1 LDFHVWLPFLIS
13 VPGLRVQRDMNPSG
27 NITSIEKTSASNKK
41 IIPTNIITG
50 FLGVGK
56 TTAITHL
63 LSTKPVNEVWSVLVN
78 EFGEI
83 GIDGALL
90 KNTNAHVRE
99 VPGGCICCV
108 AGLPMK
114 IALNMLIAKTK
125 PDRIIIEPTG
135 LGHPEEIINTLT
147 GEYYDSVLDLRA
159 TITLVDPRKL
169 VDSRYADNPNFK
181 DQLAVADVLVA
192 NKTDLCSPADRANFD
207 DLVSRFNPAKQAA
220 YAVVQGQLELAW
232 LDYPRTA
239 RQLEHP
245 QHHTAQRNS
254 LNPQRE
260 LYNAAIQ
267 LPEGQ
272 DYLRRENQGQG
283 FYSCGWLFQ
292 PAIQFGFNPLFGWM
306 TGLNLVRAK
315 AVMNTDQGVY
325 MFNAENGVLSVKPL
339 MLGDDVE
346 AEPELLDSRIELIN
360 DEQMAVDELEA
371 ELLGCRL
378 INED

>member
-1 LDFHVWLPFLIS
+1 MTPV
-13 VPGLRVQRDMNPSG
+13 VAA
-27 NITSIEKTSASNKK
+27 SAQDKK
-41 IIPTNIITG
+41 RIPTNIITG

-63 LSTKPVNEVWSVLVN
+63 LKTKPEHEVWSVLVN

-90 KNTNAHVRE
+90 KGTNAHVRE

-114 IALNMLIAKTK
+114 IALNMLIAKTN

-147 GEYYDSVLDLRA
+147 GEYYDTVLDLRA

-169 VDSRYADNPNFK
+169 ADERYTENATFQ
-181 DQLAVADVLVA
+181 DQIAVADVLVA
-192 NKTDLCSPADRANFD
+192 NKLDQCSSEDRILFD
-207 DLVSRFNPAKQAA
+207 QLVSRFEPPKAA
-220 YAVVQGQLELAW
+220 TYAVELGQLELEW
-232 LDYPRTA
+232 LDVPRS
-239 RQLEHP
+239 RHQLEHP
-245 QHHTAQRNS
+245 QHHAAQRNRLS
-254 LNPQRE
+254 PQRE
-260 LYNAAIQ
+260 LYNNAIQ

-272 DYLRRENQGQG
+272 DFLRRENQGQG
-283 FYSCGWLFQ
+283 MYSCGWLFR
-292 PAIQFGFNPLFGWM
+292 PELRFGFNQLFGWM
-306 TGLNLVRAK
+306 TGLPVLRSK

-339 MLGDDVE
+339 MMGE
-346 AEPELLDSRIELIN
+346 NPELLDSRIELI
-360 DEQMAVDELEA
+360 DDKVLMLAELEA
-371 ELLGCRL
+371 ELFACRL
-378 INED
+378 DASV

>member
-1 LDFHVWLPFLIS
+1 
-13 VPGLRVQRDMNPSG
+13 M
-27 NITSIEKTSASNKK
+27 TSAAPDSADEMKL
-41 IIPTNIITG
+41 IPTNIITG

-63 LSTKPVNEVWSVLVN
+63 LNSKPADEVWSVLVN

-147 GEYYDSVLDLRA
+147 GEYYDTVLDLRA

-169 VDSRYADNPNFK
+169 SDTRYTDNANFK
-181 DQLAVADVLVA
+181 DQIAVADVLVA
-192 NKTDLCSPADRANFD
+192 NKSDLCAAEDQTRFD
-207 DLVSRFNPAKQAA
+207 DLVAGFIPTKQAA
-220 YAVVQGQLELAW
+220 FAVQQGQLELGW
-232 LDYPRTA
+232 LDYPRKSHE
-239 RQLEHP
+239 LVHP
-245 QHHTAQRNS
+245 QHHATQRNNR

-260 LYNAAIQ
+260 LYNAAIT
-267 LPEGQ
+267 LPEDQ
-272 DYLRRENQGQG
+272 DFLRRENQGQG
-283 FYSCGWLFQ
+283 FYSCGWMFQ
-292 PAIQFGFNPLFGWM
+292 PSIRFDFNQLFGWM
-306 TGLNLVRAK
+306 TGLQMVRAK

-325 MFNAENGVLSVKPL
+325 MFNAEDGVLSVKPL
-339 MLGDDVE
+339 MMDD
-346 AEPELLDSRIELIN
+346 EPELLDSRIELIN
-360 DEQMAVDELEA
+360 DATMMIDELEV
-371 ELLGCRL
+371 ELLQCRMP
-378 INED
+378 

>member
-1 LDFHVWLPFLIS
+1 
-13 VPGLRVQRDMNPSG
+13 MNPAE
-27 NITSIEKTSASNKK
+27 NTPVLEKKL
-41 IIPTNIITG
+41 IPTNIITG

-56 TTAITHL
+56 TTAITYL
-63 LSTKPVNEVWSVLVN
+63 LNTKPAHEVWSVLVN

-114 IALNMLIAKTK
+114 IALNMLIAKTN

-147 GEYYDSVLDLRA
+147 GEYYDTVLDLRA

-169 VDSRYADNPNFK
+169 ADKRYTENANFK
-181 DQLAVADVLVA
+181 DQIAVADVLVA
-192 NKTDLCSPADRANFD
+192 NKIDLCSRDDRASFD
-207 DLVSRFNPAKQAA
+207 DLAMEFNPPKQATCS
-220 YAVVQGQLELAW
+220 VQQGQLELAW
-232 LDYPRTA
+232 LDYPRIA
-239 RQLEHP
+239 HELSSP
-245 QHHTAQRNS
+245 QHHAAQRKNK

-267 LPEGQ
+267 LPDGE

-283 FYSCGWLFQ
+283 YYSCGWLFR
-292 PAIQFGFNPLFGWM
+292 PTIQFSFNQLFGWM

-339 MLGDDVE
+339 MLSEEPDG
-346 AEPELLDSRIELIN
+346 EPELLDSRIELIN
-360 DEQMAVDELEA
+360 DEQMVIDGLEA
-371 ELLGCRL
+371 ELFGCRL
-378 INED
+378 II

>member
-1 LDFHVWLPFLIS
+1 
-13 VPGLRVQRDMNPSG
+13 MNPIDNSPVTE
-27 NITSIEKTSASNKK
+27 NQKK
-41 IIPTNIITG
+41 LIPTNIITG

-63 LSTKPVNEVWSVLVN
+63 LNSKPADEVWSVLVN

-147 GEYYDSVLDLRA
+147 GEYYDTVLDLRA

-169 VDSRYADNPNFK
+169 VESRYADNANFK
-181 DQLAVADVLVA
+181 DQIAVADVLVA
-192 NKTDLCSPADRANFD
+192 NKIDLCSPLDRANFD
-207 DLVSRFNPAKQAA
+207 DLVAEFNPPKQAA
-220 YAVVQGQLELAW
+220 FAVQQGQLELGW
-232 LDYPRTA
+232 LDYPRRA
-239 RQLEHP
+239 HELNSP
-245 QHHTAQRNS
+245 QHHAAQRNRLS
-254 LNPQRE
+254 PQRE

-267 LPEGQ
+267 LPDGQ

-283 FYSCGWLFQ
+283 YYSCGWLFQ
-292 PAIQFGFNPLFGWM
+292 PAIQFDFNQLFGWM
-306 TGLNLVRAK
+306 TGLSLVRAK

-339 MLGDDVE
+339 MLGE
-346 AEPELLDSRIELIN
+346 EPEGEPELLDSRIELIN
-360 DEQMAVDELEA
+360 DEVMVLDELEVA
-371 ELLGCRL
+371 LFGCRL
-378 INED
+378 TDKDEMNPCGA

>member
-1 LDFHVWLPFLIS
+1 MTPVVTQPVGD
-13 VPGLRVQRDMNPSG
+13 
-27 NITSIEKTSASNKK
+27 KK
-41 IIPTNIITG
+41 HIPTNIITG

-56 TTAITHL
+56 TTGITHL
-63 LSTKPVNEVWSVLVN
+63 LSIKPEHEVWSVLVN

-90 KNTNAHVRE
+90 KGTNAHVRE

-114 IALNMLIAKTK
+114 IALNMLIAKTN

-147 GEYYDSVLDLRA
+147 GEYYDTVLDLRA

-169 VDSRYADNPNFK
+169 ADQRYFENANFQ
-181 DQLAVADVLVA
+181 DQIAVADVLVA
-192 NKTDLCSPADRANFD
+192 NKLDQCNPEDHARFDQMVAQFSP
-207 DLVSRFNPAKQAA
+207 PKAA
-220 YAVVQGQLELAW
+220 AFAVEQGQLALAW
-232 LDYPRTA
+232 LDFPRTA
-239 RQLEHP
+239 HTLAHP
-245 QHHTAQRNS
+245 RHHASQRSNRLS
-254 LNPQRE
+254 PQRE

-272 DYLRRENQGQG
+272 DYLRRENQGEG
-283 FYSCGWLFQ
+283 VYSCGWLFH
-292 PAIQFGFNPLFGWM
+292 PEIRFSFNHLFGWLS
-306 TGLNLVRAK
+306 GLPVLRSK

-339 MLGDDVE
+339 AIATAPEGDS
-346 AEPELLDSRIELIN
+346 ELLDSRIELI
-360 DEQMAVDELEA
+360 DDQVFTLEALEA
-371 ELLGCRL
+371 ELFACRL
-378 INED
+378 PAQVD

>member
-1 LDFHVWLPFLIS
+1 MTPVATPPVND
-13 VPGLRVQRDMNPSG
+13 
-27 NITSIEKTSASNKK
+27 KK
-41 IIPTNIITG
+41 RIPTNIITG

-63 LSTKPVNEVWSVLVN
+63 LQTKPADEVWSVLVN

-90 KNTNAHVRE
+90 KGTNAHVRE

-114 IALNMLIAKTK
+114 IALNMLIAKTN

-147 GEYYDSVLDLRA
+147 GEYYDTVLDLRA

-169 VDSRYADNPNFK
+169 AEQRYTDNANFQ
-181 DQLAVADVLVA
+181 DQIAVADVLVA
-192 NKTDLCSPADRANFD
+192 NKLDQCSADDHARFD
-207 DLVSRFNPAKQAA
+207 QLAARFDPPKAA
-220 YAVVQGQLELAW
+220 VFAVEHGQLQLNW
-232 LDYPRTA
+232 LDVPRTA
-239 RQLEHP
+239 HALAHP
-245 QHHTAQRNS
+245 QHHAAQRNNR

-272 DYLRRENQGQG
+272 DYVRRENQGQG
-283 FYSCGWLFQ
+283 VYSCGWLFR
-292 PAIQFGFNPLFGWM
+292 PEIRFSFNHLFGWM
-306 TGLNLVRAK
+306 TGLPVLRSK

-339 MLGDDVE
+339 LLGD
-346 AEPELLDSRIELIN
+346 EPELLDSRIELIDDQVMN
-360 DEQMAVDELEA
+360 LTELET
-371 ELLGCRL
+371 ELFACRL
-378 INED
+378 TALA